1 MCGTNH
7 PTKMSSTAANTGTAT
22 RRADRTG

>member
-7 PTKMSSTAANTGTAT
+7 PTKMTSTAANTGTAT
-22 RRADRTG
+22 RRTARTG